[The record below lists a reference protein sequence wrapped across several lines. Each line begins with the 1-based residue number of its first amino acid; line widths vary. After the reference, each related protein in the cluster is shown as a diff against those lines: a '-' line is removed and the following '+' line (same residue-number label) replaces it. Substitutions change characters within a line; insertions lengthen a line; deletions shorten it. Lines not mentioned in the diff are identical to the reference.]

1 LRLKASKHGRA
12 GRNKSGRNIHI
23 RDLFS
28 LKGRVALV
36 TGGAGRVGRQ
46 ISQALAEA
54 GATVII
60 ASRNVEL
67 CEEFARELERKKL
80 AAQAMTLDLT
90 SDESVEA
97 AATEIRARWKKLD
110 ILVNAAATRS
120 TGAFDKYSV
129 EEWERAMQVNA
140 SGLFRASRSF
150 GKIMTDQK
158 SGTIVNI
165 GSIYGVVSPDF
176 AVYGDHAEM
185 VNPPSYGFAK
195 AGMVQLT
202 RYMAVSF
209 APHGVRVNCISPG
222 GVYSPTMP
230 KDFVANYC
238 GRTPLGRLVGPNDLK
253 GAAVFFA
260 SDASAYVTGQ
270 NLMVDGGYTI
280 K

>member
-1 LRLKASKHGRA
+1 MQSTKHVRA
-12 GRNKSGRNIHI
+12 GRNKPEPDVHI

-28 LKGRVALV
+28 LTGRVALV
-36 TGGAGRVGRQ
+36 TGGAGLVGRQ
-46 ISQALAEA
+46 ISRALAEA

-60 ASRNVEL
+60 ASRNVGI
-67 CEEFARELERKKL
+67 CEEFARELRKKKL
-80 AAQAMTLDLT
+80 AAQAMVLDLT

-97 AATEIRARWKKLD
+97 AAAKIRARWKKLD
-110 ILVNAAATRS
+110 ILFNNAATRS

-129 EEWERAMQVNA
+129 EEWERALQVNA
-140 SGLFRASRSF
+140 SGLFRACRSF

-158 SGTIVNI
+158 SGNIVNI

-176 AVYGDHAEM
+176 AVYGDHSEM

-202 RYMAVSF
+202 RYMALSF

-230 KDFVANYC
+230 KDFVDSYC
-238 GRTPLGRLVGPNDLK
+238 RRTPLGRLVGPNDLK

-260 SDASAYVTGQ
+260 SDASAYITGQ